1 MNKVVIIVDS
11 TCDLSKELV
20 EKNDVQI
27 VPLTVNF
34 PDETYYDGVDI
45 TTPQLCKMVS
55 EKGILPKTAAITLG
69 EIYNVFEK
77 WIDAGYDIIYTGIS
91 SQMSKSYE
99 NAVMMSK
106 EFADGRI
113 EVVDS
118 ANLSTGI
125 ALLVLKACKWRDEGK
140 DVHEIA
146 RLMREMVPHVRSQ
159 FIVDTMEYLHKGGRC
174 SSVAKLF
181 GTILKIKPLIAVR
194 EGKMS
199 VAGKPRGKIEA
210 CLDKLVEMVIEDKE
224 NIDPEMVFITHSEAD
239 SSCAYLME
247 KVKEV
252 LPEANVVE
260 AKAGCIISTHCGP
273 GTIGL
278 IISPKV
284 NNKNLKEFL

>member
-11 TCDLSKELV
+11 TCDLPK
-20 EKNDVQI
+20 DVIESNKIEI

-45 TTPQLCKMVS
+45 TTPELYKMVS

-91 SQMSKSYE
+91 SHMSKSYE

-118 ANLSTGI
+118 GNLSTGI
-125 ALLVLKACKWRDEGK
+125 GLLVLKACKWRDEGK

-146 RLMREMVPHVRSQ
+146 RLMRETVPHVRSQ

-181 GTILKIKPLIAVR
+181 GTILKIKPLIVVR

-199 VAGKPRGKIEA
+199 VGGKPRGKIEA
-210 CLDKLVEMVIEDKE
+210 CLDKLVEMVVEDKD
-224 NIDPEMVFITHSEAD
+224 NIDLETVFVTHSEAD
-239 SSCAYLME
+239 TSCAYLME

-252 LPEANVVE
+252 LPEANVME
-260 AKAGCIISTHCGP
+260 SRAGCIISTHCGP
-273 GTIGL
+273 GTIGVL
-278 IISPKV
+278 YI
-284 NNKNLKEFL
+284 LKH

>member
-11 TCDLSKELV
+11 TCDLPK
-20 EKNDVQI
+20 DVIESNKIEI

-45 TTPQLCKMVS
+45 TTPELYKMVS

-91 SQMSKSYE
+91 GQMSKSYE

-118 ANLSTGI
+118 GNLSTGI
-125 ALLVLKACKWRDEGK
+125 GLLVLKACKWRDEGK

-146 RLMREMVPHVRSQ
+146 RLMRETVPHVRSQ

-181 GTILKIKPLIAVR
+181 GTILKIKPLIVVR

-199 VAGKPRGKIEA
+199 VGGKPRGKIEA
-210 CLDKLVEMVIEDKE
+210 CLDKLVEMVVEDKD
-224 NIDPEMVFITHSEAD
+224 NIDLETVFVTHSEAD
-239 SSCAYLME
+239 TSCAYLME

-252 LPEANVVE
+252 LPEANVME
-260 AKAGCIISTHCGP
+260 SRAGCIISTHCGP
-273 GTIGL
+273 GTIGVL
-278 IISPKV
+278 YI
-284 NNKNLKEFL
+284 LKH

>member
-11 TCDLSKELV
+11 TCDLPK
-20 EKNDVQI
+20 DVIESNKIEI

-45 TTPQLCKMVS
+45 TTPELYKMVS

-91 SQMSKSYE
+91 SHMSKSYE

-118 ANLSTGI
+118 GNLSTGI
-125 ALLVLKACKWRDEGK
+125 GLLVLKACKWRDEGK

-146 RLMREMVPHVRSQ
+146 RLMRETVPHVRSQ

-181 GTILKIKPLIAVR
+181 GTILKIKPLIVVR

-199 VAGKPRGKIEA
+199 VGGKPRGKIDA
-210 CLDKLVEMVIEDKE
+210 CLDKLVEMVVEDKD
-224 NIDPEMVFITHSEAD
+224 NIDLETVFVTHSEAD
-239 SSCAYLME
+239 TSCAYLME

-252 LPEANVVE
+252 LPEANVME
-260 AKAGCIISTHCGP
+260 SRAGCIISTHCGP
-273 GTIGL
+273 GTIGVL
-278 IISPKV
+278 YI
-284 NNKNLKEFL
+284 LKH